1 MRKFMRFP
9 PRTLRFRSLLILAGA
24 LALLAAFTPR
34 ANADLLRYYNMEG
47 VTVTPPYDVNLD
59 SHLPAIE
66 VGAGTTL
73 VMDNGMDGAARTQYN
88 PLFNV
93 PAPGL
98 TANLAAGDPAA
109 NLNSFGNIR
118 SAGSDLGVQ
127 ILMPSQTGFYNVQS
141 VSFAYSRAGNG
152 FQFVQLQISSN
163 GGATFT
169 NIGANVALPPGTPSG
184 GTTITITLQN
194 GTTLN
199 IPQLALRLLFNTGQ
213 SNGVNLEF
221 QIDNIQINGTVPE
234 PATVAGGLLGVLGLC
249 WFQRRRLI
257 RSVRFR
263 RT

>member
-24 LALLAAFTPR
+24 FALLAAFTPR

-47 VTVTPPYDVNLD
+47 LTPTSPYDVNLD

-66 VGAGTTL
+66 QGPGIGTL
-73 VMDNGMDGAARTQYN
+73 VMDNGTVGTPYPA
-88 PLFNV
+88 LFNV

-98 TANLAAGDPAA
+98 TANVAPGDPAA

-118 SAGSDLGVQ
+118 SAGSNLGVE
-127 ILMPSQTGFYNVQS
+127 ILMSSQSGIYNVTS
-141 VSFAYSRAGNG
+141 VSFAYARAGNG
-152 FQFVQLQISSN
+152 FANVQLQISTN
-163 GGATFT
+163 GGATFS
-169 NIGANVALPPGTPSG
+169 NIGTNVALPPGTPSG
-184 GTTITITLQN
+184 GTTITITLPN

-199 IPQLALRLLFNTGQ
+199 VPQLALRLLFNTGQ

-257 RSVRFR
+257 RSVLPR
-263 RT
+263 RTSG